1 LEYDCI
7 LAARKAQRF
16 RLQNTQTP
24 TEPHIPEPMLAELRD
39 NFGTIQTLLSML
51 GFPTLDPL
59 TQEDSSGER
68 RQRLYCRGSGA
79 EATGEY
85 TEDGLVVFEGSGG
98 PIGHGTVS
106 RGFDCAP
113 PPEPE
118 TLFLIGMP
126 FASVL

>member
-51 GFPTLDPL
+51 GFPILDPL
-59 TQEDSSGER
+59 TQKDREGMHWM
-68 RQRLYCRGSGA
+68 RL
-79 EATGEY
+79 
-85 TEDGLVVFEGSGG
+85 
-98 PIGHGTVS
+98 
-106 RGFDCAP
+106 
-113 PPEPE
+113 
-118 TLFLIGMP
+118 LINT
-126 FASVL
+126 SLL